1 MKKILYLII
10 FLLSVTIVA
19 DASAAEKTAGRSA
32 QLAVATVSNSTEK
45 NISDDARV
53 IAMRNVLIKYN
64 SVLAPEAENFVY
76 YADKH
81 GIDWRL
87 LVSISGLESGYA
99 SRYVQ
104 GSYNAYGWGGG
115 YIYFDSWENGIDSI
129 SRSLRKNYYDRG
141 ADTIEKIGPI
151 YAENPHWAERIYGF
165 TARLDKEYS
174 RITTLATL
182 TAAPQF

>member
-1 MKKILYLII
+1 MKKIFYLIMLI
-10 FLLSVTIVA
+10 MSLAVVSE
-19 DASAAEKTAGRSA
+19 ASAAEKTAGHSA
-32 QLAVATVSNSTEK
+32 QLAKATVSEEK
-45 NISDDARV
+45 DMSQDTRV
-53 IAMRNVLIKYN
+53 IAVRNVLTKYN

-115 YIYFDSWENGIDSI
+115 YIYFDSWEHGIDSI
-129 SRSLRKNYYDRG
+129 SRSLKKNYYDRG

-174 RITTLATL
+174 RITTVATL